1 MRRIS
6 LLISILLALAVFP
19 ASGTTAKKKNVKTR
33 KATATSTTNKKTV
46 KKAKPVARKKAP
58 VKKQVKATT
67 NSSVSKTLS
76 TPARSRKAPVRRN
89 YQAWAEPTYADS
101 TIGDRI
107 EGEDLVVRRAAV
119 EALGPYNGSV
129 IVTDARTGRVLTI
142 VNQKLALQTGFTP
155 CSTIKLVTS
164 IAGLVEGKIT
174 QDTTM
179 RVTRNGRMSLTEALA
194 RSNNPYFS
202 ILGKDLG
209 FEKVAYYS
217 RMMGIGEKAG
227 LDIPG
232 EKAGYFPEQEPASS
246 QGGLGLLS
254 YCGTGIAMTP
264 LQLSA
269 LVSMIANDG
278 TMNWLQYP
286 RTQAEVDSFQPK
298 VKRQMDLQK
307 VVEHL
312 LPGMEGAVEWGSG
325 QRARKNAESD
335 EQIYG
340 KTGTCT
346 NVVDRKTHLGWFGA
360 FNKVGDR
367 RLSVVVLL
375 TGGRPVN
382 GPVASGIAGA
392 VYRILNGQNY
402 YANSSSTSLP
412 LPELST
418 NLEYPPPPDSQDEQE

>member
-1 MRRIS
+1 MMRRFS
-6 LLISILLALAVFP
+6 LLLSILIAFAAFP
-19 ASGTTAKKKNVKTR
+19 AMGATAKKKTVKAR
-33 KATATSTTNKKTV
+33 KATASSASAKKTL
-46 KKAKPVARKKAP
+46 KKAKPVSRKKAP
-58 VKKQVKATT
+58 VRKQVKATT
-67 NSSVSKTLS
+67 SGSSVNKSLS
-76 TPARSRKAPVRRN
+76 TPARSRRAPARS
-89 YQAWAEPTYADS
+89 YAPAWAEPTFADS

-119 EALGPYNGSV
+119 EALGAYNGSV
-129 IVTDARTGRVLTI
+129 IVTDARTGRILTI
-142 VNQKLALQTGFTP
+142 VNQKTALKSGFTP

-174 QDTTM
+174 QDTAL
-179 RVTRNGRMSLTEALA
+179 RVTKNGRMGLTEALA

-202 ILGKDLG
+202 LLGRDLG

-227 LDIPG
+227 LDIKG
-232 EKAGYFPEQEPASS
+232 EWEGSFPEQEPSSS

-269 LVSMIANDG
+269 LISMIANDG
-278 TMNWLQYP
+278 TMPWLQYP
-286 RTQAEVDSFQPK
+286 RSQAEVEAFQPK
-298 VKRQMDLQK
+298 IKRQMDLQN
-307 VVEHL
+307 VVKEL

-346 NVVDRKTHLGWFGA
+346 NVVDRRVHLGWFGA

-402 YANSSSTSLP
+402 YANSSSSSVQ
-412 LPELST
+412 LPEMST
-418 NLEYPPPPDSQDEQE
+418 NLDFPPPPETN

>member
-1 MRRIS
+1 MRRLS
-6 LLISILLALAVFP
+6 LFLSILLALVALP
-19 ASGTTAKKKNVKTR
+19 AFGAAAKKKTKAR
-33 KATATSTTNKKTV
+33 KSASV
-46 KKAKPVARKKAP
+46 SSSSKAKRISQKKKVTPKRVSRTGAP
-58 VKKQVKATT
+58 VKKRIKSTT
-67 NSSVSKTLS
+67 KSSVSKSLS
-76 TPARSRKAPVRRN
+76 TPARRRAPAGR
-89 YQAWAEPTYADS
+89 YQRWSEPTYADS

-107 EGEDLVVRRAAV
+107 DGEDLVVRRAAV

-129 IVTDARTGRVLTI
+129 IVTDARTGRVLSI
-142 VNQKLALQTGFTP
+142 VNQKLALQSGFTP

-174 QDTTM
+174 QDTALK
-179 RVTRNGRMSLTEALA
+179 VTRNGRMGLTEALA

-202 ILGKDLG
+202 MVGRDLG
-209 FEKVAYYS
+209 FAKVAYYS

-227 LDIPG
+227 LNIDGEHPG
-232 EKAGYFPEQEPASS
+232 SFPQQEPSS
-246 QGGLGLLS
+246 GQGGLGLLS
-254 YCGTGIAMTP
+254 YCGTGIEMTA

-278 TMNWLQYP
+278 TLHWLQYP
-286 RTQAEVDSFQPK
+286 RTQTEIEAFEPK
-298 VKRQMDLQK
+298 VKRQMDLHK
-307 VVEHL
+307 VVGQL

-346 NVVDRKTHLGWFGA
+346 NVTDGKTHLGWFGA

-402 YANSSSTSLP
+402 YVNSSPSLALPEMTTSL
-412 LPELST
+412 EF
-418 NLEYPPPPDSQDEQE
+418 PPPPQTH